1 MQLNYKNISGLPL
14 FLGLSEKE
22 IKDIARNTRFN
33 LRHHKK
39 GSVIVEEGEACSS
52 LISVV
57 DGWVTI
63 ENYADDHSYHI
74 EERAQATLMLEPD
87 KLFGISPHY
96 KSTWRAYSTCE
107 SICIS
112 KEELMQLFERYIIIR
127 LNYLNLVCRR
137 AQLIEQLPWQRR
149 IKDVTE
155 QIITFI
161 KNRSAFPVG
170 HKTFHIKMTQ
180 LAEELNISRTEVS
193 SALNALNSAD
203 KIILH
208 RGIIEIPA
216 LQLL

>member
-52 LISVV
+52 LVSVV
-57 DGWVTI
+57 EGWISI
-63 ENYADDHSYHI
+63 ENYADNRSYHI
-74 EERAQATLMLEPD
+74 EERAQATQMLEPD

-107 SICIS
+107 SICIA
-112 KEELMQLFERYIIIR
+112 KEELTQLFERYIIIR
-127 LNYLNLVCRR
+127 LNYLNLICRR
-137 AQLIEQLPWQRR
+137 TQLIEQLPWQHRK
-149 IKDVTE
+149 KDIAE

-161 KNRSAFPVG
+161 KNRSIFPVG
-170 HKTFHIKMTQ
+170 HKTVHIKMAQ
-180 LAEELNISRTEVS
+180 LAEELNISRMEVS
-193 SALNALNSAD
+193 NALNAMNSAD